1 MQKLALFLRERLDLI
16 VLLSCLLI
24 TYFIWSY
31 GVANDQTEQVEV
43 SEISHIVQVDV
54 TEEAENIF
62 AFIDG
67 VSGLYVSS
75 EEVSDQEL
83 SNYMSATSQSHL
95 TGGLLRINYIARVPN
110 SEIDDKATI
119 IPGYKEQFIVKQMV
133 DKTGQIFESTN
144 FNLLSEEVRREAV
157 DLLMAGKK
165 TVVIVVP
172 SIQNV
177 TEYKGRGFIFFVPVF
192 KDGEMVG
199 IVDALIS
206 SEKLEDTIS
215 SLLGE
220 GYDYSWYQGDTL
232 LGERRNIEGD
242 NVVSEMVIIDVGADN
257 EWKLIV
263 SKVKGVNS
271 LWTLVLASGVVLS
284 FLIYIVVY
292 ALNSASLRGVEVGRE
307 MNKDLQKYKLAL
319 DSASNHIVITDAD
332 GKVLYANNAA
342 MSLTGYSQEE
352 IIGQTPRLWGGLMGE
367 SFYKDFWDQIKNKR
381 KVYSGIFENK
391 RKNGEVYL
399 AQATVS
405 PIVDETNELLGFVGV
420 EEDVTDEH
428 KIQKENA
435 ENLAKLAKFN
445 ELMVGRELKMVE
457 LKKEMSKLKG
467 ELHE

>member
-31 GVANDQTEQVEV
+31 GRVSDKSDQALVEDV
-43 SEISHIVQVDV
+43 THNVQVV
-54 TEEAENIF
+54 MTEEAENIF

-67 VSGLYVSS
+67 VRGLYVASG
-75 EEVSDQEL
+75 EVTDKEL
-83 SNYMSATSQSHL
+83 SGYMSATSQNHL
-95 TGGLLRINYIARVPN
+95 SEAVLRINFIVPVKN
-110 SEIDDKATI
+110 DEVSDKKMVVEGYETQYFVKQVVDKAGRVYD
-119 IPGYKEQFIVKQMV
+119 PGEY
-133 DKTGQIFESTN
+133 
-144 FNLLSEEVRREAV
+144 NLLLEPYRRQMI
-157 DLLMAGKK
+157 DRLIQGKK
-165 TVVIVVP
+165 TVVMSVP
-172 SIQNV
+172 MINNV
-177 TEYKGRGFIFFVPVF
+177 PEYKGEGFIFIVPVYR
-192 KDGEMVG
+192 DEELVG
-199 IVDALIS
+199 FVDAIVSL
-206 SEKLEDTIS
+206 EKLTEVVEKLVPSNWDYKWHQEDELIFERT
-215 SLLGE
+215 
-220 GYDYSWYQGDTL
+220 TL
-232 LGERRNIEGD
+232 EN
-242 NVVSEMVIIDVGADN
+242 
-257 EWKLIV
+257 
-263 SKVKGVNS
+263 SKVISFTTEIEVGGDVWRMEISKIKGVS
-271 LWTLVLASGVVLS
+271 MLWTLVLGAGVLLS

-367 SFYKDFWDQIKNKR
+367 AFYKDFWDQIKNKR

-457 LKKEMSKLKG
+457 LKKKMSMLSG
-467 ELHE
+467 DLHE